1 MNAHLVSELRKFLNS
16 LDESLSE
23 SEEFSIEEIADVLLE
38 LNLAKRDLGYIYQSV
53 ESALAAKMTD
63 KILDLRDGAQIERKV
78 ATSRSKW
85 RHKDLASDVAAR
97 IRQSAVD
104 MDTGEVVMTPED
116 MVVKLLDFVQ
126 PSYWRVGELGK
137 IGLNPDNYC
146 EVGDTDIS
154 IILRKGNAQ

>member
-1 MNAHLVSELRKFLNS
+1 MNAHLVSELREFLNS
-16 LDESLSE
+16 LDMSLSDNE
-23 SEEFSIEEIADVLLE
+23 DASLEDLADILLE

-53 ESALAAKMTD
+53 EAALSAKMTD
-63 KILDLRDGAQIERKV
+63 KILELRDGAQIERKV
-78 ATSRSKW
+78 SSSRSKW

-104 MDTGEVVMTPED
+104 MDTGEVVMNPEE

-126 PSYWRVGELGK
+126 PSYWRVGELSK

-146 EVGDTDIS
+146 EVGDTDVS

>member
-1 MNAHLVSELRKFLNS
+1 MNVHLVSELRKFLNS

-23 SEEFSIEEIADVLLE
+23 SKEFSIEEIADILLE

-146 EVGDTDIS
+146 EVGDTDVS